1 MPALI
6 NTSNNVLPPYSSPMD
21 PITSLSRGTFNAS
34 DYGERWT
41 SHPGSL
47 LPCGM
52 VGGKRRTKSSRRNK
66 QKVRFTKRRKTVAR
80 KKRRGRTTKVKK

>member
-6 NTSNNVLPPYSSPMD
+6 NTSNDVLPPYKSAMD
-21 PITSLSRGTFNAS
+21 PISDLSRGTYNAS

-47 LPCGM
+47 LPSGM
-52 VGGKRRTKSSRRNK
+52 IGGKRRTRRHK
-66 QKVRFTKRRKTVAR
+66 KKVRFTKKRKTATN
-80 KKRRGRTTKVKK
+80 KKRRGRKTRGKR